1 MSAADIAAWA
11 GFFGII
17 AQIGATLAGL
27 LFVGLTISLEHVIA
41 ARGYLARG
49 FTALAM
55 QFEIL
60 LLGVFGMVPGQPA
73 IALGIEFAA
82 TGLFIL
88 AGTMVFARNF
98 PEDERSHVLGGTGPR
113 TVRAILTG
121 IATLF
126 PAIAGT
132 GLIAGWRGALYWLIP
147 ALVASTYLSIG
158 YAWIF
163 AIEIP
168 RRVEAGKK

>member
-1 MSAADIAAWA
+1 MSAADIAVW
-11 GFFGII
+11 GTFFGIV

-49 FTALAM
+49 FTALAL

-60 LLGVFGMVPGQPA
+60 LLGVFGMVPGQAPL
-73 IALGIEFAA
+73 ALGVEFAV

-88 AGTMVFARNF
+88 AGTTVFARNF
-98 PEDERSHVLGGTGPR
+98 PEDEQSHVLGGTGPR
-113 TVRAILTG
+113 MVRMVLTG

-126 PAIAGT
+126 PVIAGV
-132 GLIAGWRGALYWLIP
+132 GLIAGWKGALYWLIP
-147 ALVASTYLSIG
+147 TLVASIYLSIG

-168 RRVEAGKK
+168 RRVEEKKK